1 MQINANTKG
10 LGMQENAVT
19 AQSERK
25 KGKQGL
31 SASPEAPARLLPA
44 FPV

>member
-25 KGKQGL
+25 KGKQKKGNTVIVGNL
-31 SASPEAPARLLPA
+31 QHRPPS
-44 FPV
+44 